1 MPNELQIQALTAL
14 TESTIWFARF
24 GLVGLVW
31 WVCFGRCGLVGKFG
45 LAGFVWFGKFDL
57 VGLVDYDWTKVN
69 KMAMI
74 FWNSSFVFLC
84 FFWDLYVLACWCLW
98 KNNVAFRCFCWDCS
112 SFIAC
117 SRRSGRRCWLHFE
130 KRQPRFLIFLYFQKR
145 FFSFLFCFLF
155 HLHLLHFENRQ
166 SRFLLFSFSFV
177 FSKTSFF
184 INFLLSV
191 SFAFVTFWKA
201 SSPFLSFF
209 IFFIFY

>member
-1 MPNELQIQALTAL
+1 
-14 TESTIWFARF
+14 
-24 GLVGLVW
+24 
-31 WVCFGRCGLVGKFG
+31 
-45 LAGFVWFGKFDL
+45 
-57 VGLVDYDWTKVN
+57 
-69 KMAMI
+69 MI

-117 SRRSGRRCWLHFE
+117 SSRSGRRCWLHFE

-145 FFSFLFCFLF
+145 FFSFLFCVIF

-184 INFLLSV
+184 SSIFCFLFHLLLSH
-191 SFAFVTFWKA
+191 FEKRHPL
-201 SSPFLSFF
+201 SSLFF
-209 IFFIFY
+209 IFLFSINNDFFQGPLLTAAFSNGYQWGVFKIFGQQIGEKLLISPE